1 MLLSTKGSGTPTTR
15 TNTGTGLGSRR
26 GRRGRRGRGE
36 GAIEIFKQLRSMSE
50 RFFKNNLFAQ
60 AKNCE
65 QNKIIKF

>member
-15 TNTGTGLGSRR
+15 PNTGTRSRVE
-26 GRRGRRGRGE
+26 GREGRE
-36 GAIEIFKQLRSMSE
+36 GAIEMFKQLRSMCE